1 MIYFNRYSDWWQDGQ
16 ERISPF
22 FIARCASSG
31 DFDGGFANSSR
42 FAVARFGRRGG
53 ALRQRWPA
61 GQRLVQVARPPRF
74 ASSPQPGRRMRRR
87 WNFAPRQ
94 PHPSPIDH
102 HRRHFQVSAS
112 LSFFYYRSTYYVRFF
127 CFTSFVFFFRL
138 IPPPFLF
145 FCVWLVGC
153 GTHGF
158 KKMSSLITL
167 IIEEKFDVA
176 PFFLLAAPR
185 YDRSIKRSI
194 HSEPFISLSLIRF
207 MKF

>member
-61 GQRLVQVARPPRF
+61 GQRLVQVAWPPRF

-102 HRRHFQVSAS
+102 HGRHFQVSWHLFLFS
-112 LSFFYYRSTYYVRFF
+112 IIVPPTMSV
-127 CFTSFVFFFRL
+127 SFVLLHLFFFSFNS
-138 IPPPFLF
+138 PSPPFF
-145 FCVWLVGC
+145 FVC
-153 GTHGF
+153 GW
-158 KKMSSLITL
+158 S
-167 IIEEKFDVA
+167 VA
-176 PFFLLAAPR
+176 
-185 YDRSIKRSI
+185 
-194 HSEPFISLSLIRF
+194 EPTG
-207 MKF
+207 